1 LTIIYVYVNICVLLN
16 KQKMKNLENNP
27 DNDKDPRVKFRK
39 LINAAV
45 NNASSLL
52 NAKLTEK
59 DLEARL
65 EEIGAND
72 DRLMRITK
80 MFVRSKAE
88 FLKMIDPDRS
98 YLDESIVFNHA
109 LKDVLNDFENESMSP
124 DALIN
129 RLTEFSFVST
139 QLPES
144 QKDLLRQVFA
154 KDFKGM
160 WHEQAFENLLCRSV
174 GVKMRMGQTSLEHEK
189 KGVDLFLQ
197 TNIKDWVG
205 VDVKSS
211 LTGVLESKAKHPSK
225 SEKKP
230 VTQVIKSTSFQGE
243 PSYRQPIIRVT
254 HNGNH
259 FILNVDYGLEG
270 KLPMVISPP
279 DYRNFDREVATELTE
294 KLLEYLRSQSSEVAL
309 YDQMPDHSFRRRRR
323 DIGHT
328 AIKEF

>member
-1 LTIIYVYVNICVLLN
+1 MTIIYVYVNICVLLN

-109 LKDVLNDFENESMSP
+109 LKDVLNDF
-124 DALIN
+124 
-129 RLTEFSFVST
+129 
-139 QLPES
+139 
-144 QKDLLRQVFA
+144 
-154 KDFKGM
+154 
-160 WHEQAFENLLCRSV
+160 
-174 GVKMRMGQTSLEHEK
+174 
-189 KGVDLFLQ
+189 
-197 TNIKDWVG
+197 
-205 VDVKSS
+205 
-211 LTGVLESKAKHPSK
+211 
-225 SEKKP
+225 
-230 VTQVIKSTSFQGE
+230 
-243 PSYRQPIIRVT
+243 
-254 HNGNH
+254 
-259 FILNVDYGLEG
+259 
-270 KLPMVISPP
+270 
-279 DYRNFDREVATELTE
+279 
-294 KLLEYLRSQSSEVAL
+294 
-309 YDQMPDHSFRRRRR
+309 
-323 DIGHT
+323 
-328 AIKEF
+328 